1 MSDWAISPTC
11 EPSSFE
17 RILEVTPEELL
28 YSKTH
33 EWVAVGTDETGAK
46 VVTVGISAF
55 ALEALTDLVFV
66 DLPQVGRNVSAG
78 EPFGE
83 IESVK
88 AVSDLYSPVDGEIVE
103 VNEALADQLE
113 ELSDNPYENGWFV
126 RIRIADETALAGLM
140 DYAAYQKQ
148 CEQEMADE

>member
-1 MSDWAISPTC
+1 M
-11 EPSSFE
+11 
-17 RILEVTPEELL
+17 TPEELL

-33 EWVAVGTDETGAK
+33 EWVAVETDDTGAK
-46 VVTVGISAF
+46 VATVGISAF

-66 DLPQVGRNVSAG
+66 DLPQVGRSVSAG

-103 VNEALADQLE
+103 VNEALVDQLE
-113 ELSDNPYENGWFV
+113 ELSENPYSNGWFV
-126 RIRIADETALAGLM
+126 RIRIAEETALAGLM

>member
-1 MSDWAISPTC
+1 MC
-11 EPSSFE
+11 VPSNSE

-33 EWVAVGTDETGAK
+33 EWVAVESDQAGAK
-46 VVTVGISAF
+46 VATIGLSAF
-55 ALEALTDLVFV
+55 ALEALTDLVFL

-78 EPFGE
+78 EPFCE

-88 AVSDLYSPVDGEIVE
+88 AVSDLYSPVDGEIIE
-103 VNEALADQLE
+103 VNEALADRLE
-113 ELSDNPYENGWFV
+113 GLSDDPYTNGWFV
-126 RIRIADETALAGLM
+126 KIRISDDTALAGLM
-140 DYAAYQKQ
+140 DHAAYQKQ